1 MNPPDFSHSQFT
13 DGVSEK
19 KRKDLSLD
27 MQVIRCA
34 LPTAEMK
41 AVKVLRI
48 RPVRFAIKQICLTDI
63 MVKFNR
69 SVDR

>member
-19 KRKDLSLD
+19 KRKGLSSD

-34 LPTAEMK
+34 LRREEMK
-41 AVKVLRI
+41 AVKALRML
-48 RPVRFAIKQICLTDI
+48 PV
-63 MVKFNR
+63 
-69 SVDR
+69 

>member
-19 KRKDLSLD
+19 KKKGLSSD
-27 MQVIRCA
+27 MQLIRCA
-34 LPTAEMK
+34 LRTEEMK

-48 RPVRFAIKQICLTDI
+48 WPV
-63 MVKFNR
+63 
-69 SVDR
+69 